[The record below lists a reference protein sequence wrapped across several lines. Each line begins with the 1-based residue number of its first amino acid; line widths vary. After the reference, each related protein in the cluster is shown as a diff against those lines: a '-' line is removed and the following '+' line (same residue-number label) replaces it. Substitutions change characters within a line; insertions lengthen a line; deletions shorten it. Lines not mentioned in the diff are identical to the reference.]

1 MWCFGGPQS
10 RCQEMVLAVQWVVA
24 VPNPSITM
32 KTDLSAFEVG
42 GQQVVACPLQEVVG
56 EVVPMVLMVANLGGR
71 SGYPLRRI
79 VPVIRAL

>member
-1 MWCFGGPQS
+1 
-10 RCQEMVLAVQWVVA
+10 MVLAVQLVAA

-42 GQQVVACPLQEVVG
+42 EQQVVACPLQEVLE
-56 EVVPMVLMVANLGGR
+56 EVVPMVLMAVNLGGR

-79 VPVIRAL
+79 VPVIQALLYLLYAQYD